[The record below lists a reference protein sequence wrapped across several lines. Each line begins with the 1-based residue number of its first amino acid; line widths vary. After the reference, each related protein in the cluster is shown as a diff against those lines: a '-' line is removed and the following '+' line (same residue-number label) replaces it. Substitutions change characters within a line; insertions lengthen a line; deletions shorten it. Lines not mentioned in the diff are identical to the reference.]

1 MSGPDD
7 NSIIVFQWSFSVDW
21 GSIDKNPTVF
31 FNRSNEGFV
40 LFIGELDDGMLI
52 VDSITKG
59 CVNLSGIIAIIF
71 SSFLDDKEE
80 KFGRW
85 R

>member
-71 SSFLDDKEE
+71 QSFCDEKVE